1 MTIAQE
7 EIFGPVLV
15 VIAYDKDEDAI
26 AIANDSRYG
35 LNGAVF
41 SSDPE
46 RALKVASR
54 IRTGTV
60 EINGQPAGLQ
70 SPAGGFKESGIGRE
84 GGLEG
89 FDAYVETRSISL
101 PGDLVR
107 AESVRS

>member
-1 MTIAQE
+1 MTSVMGKSNMTWQS
-7 EIFGPVLV
+7 
-15 VIAYDKDEDAI
+15 
-26 AIANDSRYG
+26 NQS
-35 LNGAVF
+35 
-41 SSDPE
+41 
-46 RALKVASR
+46 
-54 IRTGTV
+54 
-60 EINGQPAGLQ
+60 AGMQ

>member
-1 MTIAQE
+1 MA
-7 EIFGPVLV
+7 G
-15 VIAYDKDEDAI
+15 
-26 AIANDSRYG
+26 
-35 LNGAVF
+35 
-41 SSDPE
+41 
-46 RALKVASR
+46 R

-60 EINGQPAGLQ
+60 EINGQSAGMQ

-89 FDAYVETRSISL
+89 FDAYVETRLISL